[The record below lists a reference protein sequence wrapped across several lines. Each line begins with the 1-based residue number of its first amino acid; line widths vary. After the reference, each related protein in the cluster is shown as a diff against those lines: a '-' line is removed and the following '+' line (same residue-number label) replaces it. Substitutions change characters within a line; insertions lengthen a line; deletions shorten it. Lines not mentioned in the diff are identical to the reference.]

1 MKYFLSFLCYAMVFY
16 LTSCNKNPKAKLIVG
31 KWEGIEWQREGSPA
45 NLNAEATN
53 FNFDTEGNYTYNY
66 QSNNETG
73 TYKVEND
80 MLFTTPE
87 GGLEIMVKIAKLNA
101 DTLVFDM
108 SRSGISESLVLVKKK

>member
-1 MKYFLSFLCYAMVFY
+1 MKKIIFSLLIATFFFS
-16 LTSCNKNPKAKLIVG
+16 SCVENKNAQLIIGNWRGADWVRSG
-31 KWEGIEWQREGSPA
+31 EPA
-45 NLNAEATN
+45 GYDADAVSFQFIDNGT
-53 FNFDTEGNYTYNY
+53 YTYNY
-66 QSNNETG
+66 GAVKEQG

-108 SRSGISESLVLVKKK
+108 SRGGISESLVLIKKK